1 MADMSTSITR
11 REALKLAS
19 LALVRQRDLR
29 QGVKR
34 VIVAGA
40 GIGGLSCAWEL
51 MRRGHDV
58 SVLEASARTGGHVFT
73 FREGLDDGLYA
84 DGGAEHFTQPGYE
97 KFWSYVREFN
107 LPFLYYPRRE
117 HLLRWIDGR
126 MYTPEML
133 ADPKVL
139 GELGLN
145 RREIEF
151 LGQHPF
157 AELSS
162 LYLGPYLDNFADEYR
177 PFGAGLNALDQI
189 SAADLFR
196 KDGASAG
203 ALRFIG
209 GRGSALQAVWH
220 GAILKRRGVPLF
232 PPKVFRLV
240 GGNQTLPDTFV
251 ARLGPRIKLQSPI
264 TAIEQGKTGV
274 RVSYVER
281 RNARADGGRLPRLRD
296 VGANACEAAGH
307 ARVAR
312 G

>member
-1 MADMSTSITR
+1 VR
-11 REALKLAS
+11 RA
-19 LALVRQRDLR
+19 
-29 QGVKR
+29 
-34 VIVAGA
+34 
-40 GIGGLSCAWEL
+40 
-51 MRRGHDV
+51 HDV

-107 LPFLYYPRRE
+107 LPYLYYPRRE
-117 HLLRWIDGR
+117 HLLRRIDGR

-145 RREIEF
+145 RREIDF
-151 LGQHPF
+151 LGEHPF

-162 LYLGPYLDNFADEYR
+162 LYLGPYLDGFADEYR
-177 PFGAGLNALDQI
+177 PFDAGLNALDQI
-189 SAADLFR
+189 SSADLFR

-220 GAILKRRGVPLF
+220 AAILKRRGVPLF
-232 PPKVFRLV
+232 PPTVFRLV
-240 GGNQTLPDTFV
+240 GAIRPF
-251 ARLGPRIKLQSPI
+251 PI
-264 TAIEQGKTGV
+264 PSRRDSAHASSCSLRSRPSNT
-274 RVSYVER
+274 ER
-281 RNARADGGRLPRLRD
+281 RVYGSTTSKRGRPRGWRATTWSARCRLECCRSCR
-296 VGANACEAAGH
+296 
-307 ARVAR
+307 
-312 G
+312 

>member
-1 MADMSTSITR
+1 MSTSITR
-11 REALKLAS
+11 REALKLAA
-19 LALVRQRDLR
+19 LALVPQQDLR
-29 QGVKR
+29 QGVKK

-145 RREIEF
+145 RREIVC
-151 LGQHPF
+151 L
-157 AELSS
+157 
-162 LYLGPYLDNFADEYR
+162 
-177 PFGAGLNALDQI
+177 
-189 SAADLFR
+189 AAATR
-196 KDGASAG
+196 
-203 ALRFIG
+203 R
-209 GRGSALQAVWH
+209 LQ
-220 GAILKRRGVPLF
+220 
-232 PPKVFRLV
+232 
-240 GGNQTLPDTFV
+240 
-251 ARLGPRIKLQSPI
+251 
-264 TAIEQGKTGV
+264 
-274 RVSYVER
+274 RVSLDTVSYR
-281 RNARADGGRLPRLRD
+281 S
-296 VGANACEAAGH
+296 
-307 ARVAR
+307 
-312 G
+312 